1 MSPQYSLIERVDG
14 RCDGRVAFWRE
25 LAGDE
30 IEQWPLCAQQAAG
43 HLSGPGAAELCATW
57 PVTQQLITLAF
68 KNFDRQLKLMG
79 DTPHQRIVRDCQLR
93 KALSVIGNQLVQC
106 ID

>member
-1 MSPQYSLIERVDG
+1 
-14 RCDGRVAFWRE
+14 
-25 LAGDE
+25 
-30 IEQWPLCAQQAAG
+30 
-43 HLSGPGAAELCATW
+43 LSGFTGAVTAASRSGWNSLAMRSSNGPYAPSKLPGTSQGQRTQPGAPELCATCT
-57 PVTQQLITLAF
+57 VTLQLITLAF
-68 KNFDRQLKLMG
+68 KNFDRQLELMG